1 MLKIEMKMEE
11 DKSLIEFT
19 EQMPDD
25 NSGSRSDNRF
35 GYQVN
40 WALKKLLDLEE
51 LGRDYMIIMDYH
63 EDVIVLD
70 SSSRVENIDFY
81 QIKSK
86 RMDYWLLSELTEGGE
101 PANEEGTNKLSILG
115 KLLKNS
121 TRFSKSRYFFFV
133 TDSFFSKNI
142 IKPGSSNEMHRL
154 PFKAFDDKK
163 QQQTKDA
170 LKKELKDIPDE
181 VWERVYFLQKQLS
194 VENYRNELVGAITRF
209 FEKKLPDVD
218 IKASTFYDSIIG
230 ELDEKQRYEDI
241 ITETD
246 VLTTRKSF
254 KHEDF
259 KRYLDGLIN
268 FESYDQRCNTI
279 LTDIFNGLS
288 KKEMPLKRKMRFKEL
303 LHNRIKADYHNYS
316 NAEII
321 QLKGTIKKLAAM
333 AEFMDDEDATEWTAA
348 NKVLEEIKKSYN
360 NYMGYEDDY
369 ILALILLEYA

>member
-1 MLKIEMKMEE
+1 
-11 DKSLIEFT
+11 
-19 EQMPDD
+19 
-25 NSGSRSDNRF
+25 
-35 GYQVN
+35 
-40 WALKKLLDLEE
+40 
-51 LGRDYMIIMDYH
+51 
-63 EDVIVLD
+63 
-70 SSSRVENIDFY
+70 
-81 QIKSK
+81 
-86 RMDYWLLSELTEGGE
+86 
-101 PANEEGTNKLSILG
+101 
-115 KLLKNS
+115 
-121 TRFSKSRYFFFV
+121 
-133 TDSFFSKNI
+133 
-142 IKPGSSNEMHRL
+142 MHRL
-154 PFKAFDDKK
+154 PFTAFEDKK
-163 QQQTKDA
+163 QLQTKEA
-170 LKKELKDIPDE
+170 LKKELKDVPDD
-181 VWERVYFLQKQLS
+181 VWDRVYFLQKQLS

-209 FEKKLPDVD
+209 FERKLPDVD

-268 FESYDQRCNTI
+268 FESYDQKCNTI

-348 NKVLEEIKKSYN
+348 NKVLEEIKKTYN

>member
-1 MLKIEMKMEE
+1 MKIEMKMKE
-11 DKSLIEFT
+11 DKSLLEFT

-51 LGRDYMIIMDYH
+51 LGRDYMIVMDYH

-142 IKPGSSNEMHRL
+142 IKTGSSNEMHRL
-154 PFKAFDDKK
+154 PFTAFDDKK
-163 QQQTKDA
+163 QQQTKDV
-170 LKKELKDIPDE
+170 LKKELKDVPDD
-181 VWERVYFLQKQLS
+181 VWDRVYFLQKQLS

-209 FEKKLPDVD
+209 FERKLPDVD

-268 FESYDQRCNTI
+268 FESYDQKCNTI

-348 NKVLEEIKKSYN
+348 NKVLEEIKKTYN

>member
-1 MLKIEMKMEE
+1 MKIEMKMKE
-11 DKSLIEFT
+11 DKSLLEFT

-51 LGRDYMIIMDYH
+51 LGRDYMIVMDYH

-142 IKPGSSNEMHRL
+142 IKTGSSNEMHRL
-154 PFKAFDDKK
+154 PFTAFDDKK

-170 LKKELKDIPDE
+170 LKKELKDVPDD
-181 VWERVYFLQKQLS
+181 VWDRVYFLQKQLS

-209 FEKKLPDVD
+209 FERKLPDVD

-268 FESYDQRCNTI
+268 FESYDQKCNTI

-348 NKVLEEIKKSYN
+348 NKVLEEIKKTYN